1 MSRYTVL
8 SNLLGGEMLS
18 SFFESAVYFFM
29 QEIWKKVPIEPFS
42 EHYEV
47 SNLGRVRSTDRV
59 ILCKNGVARNIAG
72 KSIRPFIVG
81 KGYEAVELCSG
92 TVSRYV
98 KVHRLVA
105 LAFIANE
112 NPLLFTQVNHID
124 ENKRNNRAD
133 NLEWCSASYNVNYG
147 TANER
152 RANSLG
158 KPFVSRNE
166 NDEVVAKYQKLSEVK
181 EDGFC
186 PSRVQSALHG
196 MEAWKRVHDSNP
208 EHRYKG
214 RTWWYV

>member
-18 SFFESAVYFFM
+18 SFFESAVCFFM
-29 QEIWKKVPIEPFS
+29 QEIWKKVSIEPFS

-47 SNLGRVRSTDRV
+47 SNLGRVRSLDRT
-59 ILCKNGVARNIAG
+59 ILCKNGTVRNVTG
-72 KSIRPFIVG
+72 KNIKPFVVG

-92 TVSRYV
+92 VASRYV

-105 LAFIANE
+105 LAFIAND
-112 NPLLFTQVNHID
+112 NPKLFTQVNHID
-124 ENKRNNRAD
+124 ENKRNNRVD
-133 NLEWCSASYNVNYG
+133 NLEWCTASYNVNHG

-158 KPFVSRNE
+158 KQFVALNE
-166 NDEVVAKYQKLSEVK
+166 SGKIVAKYQKLSEVK
-181 EDGFC
+181 ADGFC
-186 PSRVQSALHG
+186 PNRVQSALHG
-196 MEAWKRVHDSNP
+196 MRAWKRVHDSNP